1 MAEHDAEAFTGIGVE
16 PTEHPAGSFI
26 EADATG
32 VDR

>member
-1 MAEHDAEAFTGIGVE
+1 MAGHDTEAFTGIGVE

-32 VDR
+32 VER

>member
-1 MAEHDAEAFTGIGVE
+1 MAGHDAEAFTGIGVE